1 MQLYEAQCL
10 ASLMLKEDLTSKTK
24 FAKKI
29 GYARSYLYELEQK
42 ELTLDF
48 IETLEYKLNIKLTSK
63 SASSELHTRNDGAE
77 SIYWEK
83 CNDFGEFTKSPKLR
97 TLWGDKEVI
106 KGFWYTQSK
115 NIRCI
120 KVFDD
125 RMVTPD
131 GLMQEGAI
139 VALDVSQTD
148 YTNGGVFLYSA
159 TINNFKILRMARIT
173 VLPFEG
179 VVQFNFN
186 NSEKYPPTQYTQEGL
201 KQANFK
207 VHAKV
212 LHDATHLI
220 K

>member
-24 FAKKI
+24 FAKRI
-29 GYARSYLYELEQK
+29 GYTRSYLYELERK

-48 IETLEYKLNIKLTSK
+48 IETLESKLNIKLTTR
-63 SASSELHTRNDGAE
+63 SASSELHTKNDGAE

-83 CNDFGEFTKSPKLR
+83 CANFGEFTKSPKLR
-97 TLWGDKEVI
+97 TLWSDKEII

-125 RMVTPD
+125 RMVTQD
-131 GLMQEGAI
+131 GLMNEGSI

-159 TINNFKILRMARIT
+159 VINNFKILRIARIT
-173 VLPFEG
+173 IKPFEG
-179 VVQFNFN
+179 VVFFSWN
-186 NSEKYPPTQYTQEGL
+186 NAEKYPSKSYTIEEL
-201 KQANFK
+201 KEKEFK
-207 VHAKV
+207 VHARV